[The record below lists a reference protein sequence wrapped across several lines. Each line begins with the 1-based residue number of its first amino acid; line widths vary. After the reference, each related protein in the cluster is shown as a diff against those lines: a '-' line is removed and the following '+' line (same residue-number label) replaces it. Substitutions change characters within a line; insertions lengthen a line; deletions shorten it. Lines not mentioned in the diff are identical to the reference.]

1 MKRVGMRLARI
12 VLVVGLLAVVGLLPL
27 GLQAEPSGAEVPTLS
42 RQEAQQLLGERA
54 DRVLRIEASEI
65 PSFWAVEI
73 EKNRRRQVVY
83 IDFRKTLLLQGDVIR
98 LTDSENLTRTRQ
110 EAMNRVDVSRIPL
123 QDALLVGTGRAPMRV
138 VVFTDPKCSYCRKL
152 HEELKKVVKFDPD
165 IAFYIKMMP
174 LDLHPD
180 AYMIAKSI
188 VCNRSLALLEDSF
201 ADRFV
206 PPPSAR
212 DRRSIR
218 PWPWPDSWGFARR
231 RPCCCPMAVSFPAI
245 GMRPLFSGCWGP
257 KCSHRGPK
265 GVRGGKP
272 HEFGRT
278 TGQFRPINDAKKT
291 ALRSNCEGRFFLDQL
306 GPPCQMSWQYS
317 LP

>member
-83 IDFRKTLLLQGDVIR
+83 IDFRKTLLLQGDVIQ

-152 HEELKKVVKFDPD
+152 HEELKKVVKLDPD

-206 PPPSAR
+206 PPPLCQGQEVDQTLALAR
-212 DRRSIR
+212 QLGIRST
-218 PWPWPDSWGFARR
+218 PTLLLPDGRI
-231 RPCCCPMAVSFPAI
+231 VSGYRDAAALLRLLGSKVQP
-245 GMRPLFSGCWGP
+245 SGP
-257 KCSHRGPK
+257 
-265 GVRGGKP
+265 
-272 HEFGRT
+272 
-278 TGQFRPINDAKKT
+278 
-291 ALRSNCEGRFFLDQL
+291 EGRP
-306 GPPCQMSWQYS
+306 GR
-317 LP
+317 